1 MPLLLSPAQIALG
14 QYSIQPITTP
24 AHTKGIFLQN
34 VSSLSLVMYSRI
46 GSIQIPPAFVATL
59 PMDENDQITFTAI
72 PPANNNWP
80 TGVPQYID
88 LSYSFESVAPSGTGL
103 FITPMA
109 PGGGAILAQLT
120 GSNATNELANSYG
133 GQFIGQVSTGVGEID
148 VVGTSTVG
156 GFTAGSV
163 SVPAGATYLSPYYSF
178 EAIRQAMAVCE
189 YAITGTSASGGV
201 NLIVKADIYGAVN
214 VLDVV
219 ATNTALSGTG
229 TAKTAVSIGPFSRSS
244 YAGIQNNLT
253 VALTITALVIETN

>member
-24 AHTKGIFLQN
+24 ARTKGIFLQN

-46 GSIQIPPAFVATL
+46 GGIQIPPAFVATL

-120 GSNATNELANSYG
+120 GSSPPVLYDASDWILIDSGTIAVTNGGTQYPSTGTIVRPTSVPRNLALLLDNESGLSIDQAFDVYVLTSQLPNVASNKAIQFGSAINLPVNPMPNASQIGVGITTTSNPPMPNP
-133 GQFIGQVSTGVGEID
+133 FIGNEGIAFTFTLSAAPTAA
-148 VVGTSTVG
+148 GTINW
-156 GFTAGSV
+156 A
-163 SVPAGATYLSPYYSF
+163 
-178 EAIRQAMAVCE
+178 
-189 YAITGTSASGGV
+189 
-201 NLIVKADIYGAVN
+201 LIGY
-214 VLDVV
+214 
-219 ATNTALSGTG
+219 
-229 TAKTAVSIGPFSRSS
+229 
-244 YAGIQNNLT
+244 
-253 VALTITALVIETN
+253 